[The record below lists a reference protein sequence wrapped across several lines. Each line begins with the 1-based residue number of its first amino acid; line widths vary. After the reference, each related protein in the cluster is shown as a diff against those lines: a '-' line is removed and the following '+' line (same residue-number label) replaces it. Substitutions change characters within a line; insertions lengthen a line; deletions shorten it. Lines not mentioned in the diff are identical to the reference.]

1 MLSPGDA
8 LRLGGKD
15 ISAKEVVIKHITGK
29 IRHSAE
35 QGAVSIFVPVNYG
48 FNPIAFDEAIADFKA
63 LGYRMS
69 EETFDGR
76 PHIRIRWN
84 KIDCA

>member
-8 LRLGGKD
+8 RRIGGKD
-15 ISAKEVVIKHITGK
+15 SSAKEIVIKHITDK
-29 IRHSAE
+29 IRKSAE

-63 LGYRMS
+63 LGYRMT

-76 PHIRIRWN
+76 PHIRIWWN